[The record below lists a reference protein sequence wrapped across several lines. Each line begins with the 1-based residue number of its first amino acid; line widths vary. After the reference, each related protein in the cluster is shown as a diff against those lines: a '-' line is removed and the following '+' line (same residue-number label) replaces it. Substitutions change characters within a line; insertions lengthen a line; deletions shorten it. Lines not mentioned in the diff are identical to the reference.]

1 MHYVNNTELFSH
13 EETRRQFDGGYSGT
27 AKDSKDYVYVGAVLE
42 REINEWLTLGAEL
55 FGNSPT
61 TRARIS
67 RPSTITS
74 RHPRVVGSGEAT
86 TSLSDRNIS
95 FYKAG
100 AQPTPRS

>member
-55 FGNSPT
+55 FGNGPT

-74 RHPRVVGSGEAT
+74 RRS
-86 TSLSDRNIS
+86 TSRRLR
-95 FYKAG
+95 
-100 AQPTPRS
+100 RSHDFIKRPQYQLL